1 MPLFVR
7 TPCAGAELLL
17 LLLWFVIRCCVVM
30 SPCLLGNWPSRNRR
44 KVIKPVSDL
53 ISSALPAVSHQPSLG
68 ISSVKRDEGSPH
80 ACFLTFASCRWRIDL
95 LVRLIFLLLT
105 DRLLIRNGTYPL
117 IIPHT
122 WTCFGPCSYFCVFRL
137 DRRPSHLRCLFAS
150 GRSIFPRD
158 VRLVVVDDVGS

>member
-53 ISSALPAVSHQPSLG
+53 IFSILPTVSHQ
-68 ISSVKRDEGSPH
+68 SSSNHWAYPLSREM
-80 ACFLTFASCRWRIDL
+80 R
-95 LVRLIFLLLT
+95 
-105 DRLLIRNGTYPL
+105 DRLMRI
-117 IIPHT
+117 
-122 WTCFGPCSYFCVFRL
+122 S
-137 DRRPSHLRCLFAS
+137 
-150 GRSIFPRD
+150 
-158 VRLVVVDDVGS
+158 